1 MLVAQAPTSLA
12 DVAVKPVQGP
22 LASAAA
28 RVLAFAVA
36 DGLVADALGV
46 PDADGL
52 AVVLGAA
59 DALEAGAL
67 EADALE
73 ADALGVA
80 EVVGAAVVLGAADVA
95 VGVAEG
101 SADVVGW
108 LVTEGAGDAV
118 SSPWAVPTPAP
129 RVSRRAA
136 KVAEVRIRFMW
147 VLSGREFL
155 QLINLDHRT
164 CPTP

>member
-59 DALEAGAL
+59 DALEAG
-67 EADALE
+67 ALE

>member
-36 DGLVADALGV
+36 DGLVVDALGV

-59 DALEAGAL
+59 DALEAG
-67 EADALE
+67 ALE